1 MEVAGHLAG
10 GIAHDLNNTLAI
22 VKMNCFLLSS
32 RPGIDSPGILES
44 HLNAIEAAADKSAL
58 LTRQLLTFS
67 RKQVIR
73 PVLLN
78 VNTTIRSFS
87 GLLAQLLSDRIEIKF
102 DLAEDIEVVRLDQGQ
117 LEQLL
122 MNLIL
127 NARDAIQGNGLIRV
141 TTTNFE
147 VNGNSNLAIWN
158 LQPKCGNYVCLTVT
172 DTGCGVPHEL
182 IHKIFEPFFST
193 KTPENGTGLG
203 LAVVHGIVRQ
213 NNGGL
218 LVLSQQDQGTTF
230 KLLIPV
236 ANKND
241 SDIDARRSTVVDS
254 GLSPT
259 ISARPETGKSI
270 LLVDDEQSVC
280 KHTELVLKRLGYRVT
295 TSFKA
300 TDAIMLAKEGSM
312 AFDLML
318 TDYSMPHMSCIEL
331 ANETRKYLPHLPV
344 IIMSGFL
351 NEEAFR
357 NMPVGLAPVFLQ
369 KPFSIQD
376 LVSSIDRAFRQSAI
390 TG

>member
-1 MEVAGHLAG
+1 MLSTF
-10 GIAHDLNNTLAI
+10 IAT
-22 VKMNCFLLSS
+22 
-32 RPGIDSPGILES
+32 GIDSPGILES

-172 DTGCGVPHEL
+172 DTGCGIPHEL

-241 SDIDARRSTVVDS
+241 SA
-254 GLSPT
+254 
-259 ISARPETGKSI
+259 
-270 LLVDDEQSVC
+270 
-280 KHTELVLKRLGYRVT
+280 
-295 TSFKA
+295 
-300 TDAIMLAKEGSM
+300 
-312 AFDLML
+312 
-318 TDYSMPHMSCIEL
+318 
-331 ANETRKYLPHLPV
+331 
-344 IIMSGFL
+344 
-351 NEEAFR
+351 
-357 NMPVGLAPVFLQ
+357 
-369 KPFSIQD
+369 
-376 LVSSIDRAFRQSAI
+376 
-390 TG
+390 